1 MIKRLDLADYGKF
14 RKESLHFG
22 PFTVITGPN
31 EAGKTTVFDALFDA
45 VCAESRHEGRPAW
58 KNLAGRYGALRKAE
72 IGWEEGFDPVKLAD
86 DEFLEIF
93 AVRAGETSVNAAGG
107 KSWESA
113 AEARLLNSGLNPAQ
127 FAAAMVDKAESAR
140 KGSLKSRAKELNK
153 ELKALEP
160 ELAELKAK
168 KDAIFGGEAEVE
180 RLEAELK
187 TRRAALEAKLEE
199 LKTLRGRMEG
209 LSMSCRLAA
218 AEAGLKALRE
228 LRETREE
235 LQRLVMFSQNETPAY
250 KALLAEQ
257 AERDRAVA
265 GAEAALAEKKAAADA
280 AKAALD
286 ALVAKQPV
294 ARKQRETALALSEK
308 IKTYVSAPPKVT
320 QYVVPPLRYGIWAG
334 AAALAAFVA
343 WSGRN
348 TGAYAAAGVIVAAGV
363 WVGVK
368 LSIKEKLS
376 GHTKDEDKSFLDLLE
391 AEWTTVSD
399 EKMLR
404 ADIEAARGYFS
415 GAAAA
420 AAALTDSIKPRS
432 DEYAGLEGGLK
443 AAAKTLNELKAAA
456 DDAAARAGGW
466 LKERGCASE
475 EEYQSKL
482 AEHGRLVAHAGDI
495 MERVRIFKD
504 RYQCSE
510 DDQIRD
516 RLLMEKDALDH
527 KGVDPGKA
535 DEPELERLKAR
546 EGAMLEE
553 IRGLEAA
560 ASGVEAGIE
569 KARAVA
575 GAKLEGLPGRINAIE
590 ARMAAAHEELA
601 DLDLHAQGYMLAA
614 EVFGRLAEKSTA
626 AFDDLSRQVTATLSR
641 ALPESEASFGSFDAG
656 EAGMK
661 DAGGKVRPVKYLSS
675 GARDLFMLAARLMMA
690 RKAREGADG
699 TVYPALIVL
708 DDPFYTLDHART
720 LAAMR
725 LLAEF
730 QGTTGWQ
737 VIIFTKDFTL
747 ADTAREAGISGITE
761 QKLI

>member
-14 RKESLHFG
+14 RKESVHFG

-58 KNLAGRYGALRKAE
+58 KNLAGRYGALRKAGIE
-72 IGWEEGFDPVKLAD
+72 WVEGFDPVKLGD

-93 AVRAGETSVNAAGG
+93 AVRAGETSVNATGG

-127 FAAAMVDKAESAR
+127 FAAAMTDKADSSR
-140 KGSLKSRAKELNK
+140 KGSLKSRIKEINK

-187 TRRAALEAKLEE
+187 TRRAALEAKLDE
-199 LKTLRGRMEG
+199 LKGLRARMEE

-235 LQRLVMFSQNETPAY
+235 LQKLVKFAQNETPAY

-265 GAEAALAEKKAAADA
+265 ASEAALGEKKAAADA

-286 ALVAKQPV
+286 ALVARQPV
-294 ARKQRETALALSEK
+294 ARKQRETALALSDK
-308 IKTYVSAPPKVT
+308 IKAYVSAPPKVT
-320 QYVVPPLRYGIWAG
+320 QYVVPPLRYGLWAG
-334 AAALAAFVA
+334 AVALAAFVA
-343 WSGRN
+343 WSGHN
-348 TGAYAAAGVIVAAGV
+348 KAAYAAAGVIVVAGV

-376 GHTKDEDKSFLDLLE
+376 GHTKDEDKSFLDLLD
-391 AEWTTVSD
+391 AEWTTVSG

-404 ADIEAARGYFS
+404 ADIETARSFFS
-415 GAAAA
+415 KAAADA
-420 AAALTDSIKPRS
+420 SALTDSIKPKS

-443 AAAKTLNELKAAA
+443 TAAKTLNELKSDAA
-456 DDAAARAGGW
+456 DAAARARDW
-466 LKERGCASE
+466 LKQRGCSSE
-475 EEYQSKL
+475 DEYQAKL

-495 MERVRIFKD
+495 LERVRIFKD

-510 DDQIRD
+510 DDQIRE

-546 EGAMLEE
+546 EGAMLGE
-553 IRGLEAA
+553 IRGLEAE

-575 GAKLEGLPGRINAIE
+575 GARLEGLPGRINAIE
-590 ARMAAAHEELA
+590 ARMAAAREELA
-601 DLDLHAQGYMLAA
+601 DLDLRAQGYMLAA

-626 AFDDLSRQVTATLSR
+626 AFEELSKQVTFILTR
-641 ALPESEASFGSFDAG
+641 ALPESGASFGSFDAA
-656 EAGMK
+656 EAAMK
-661 DAGGKVRPVKYLSS
+661 DAGGKARPVKYLSS

-690 RKAREGADG
+690 KKAREGADG
-699 TVYPALIVL
+699 TLYPALIVL
-708 DDPFYTLDHART
+708 DDPFYTLDHGRT
-720 LAAMR
+720 LAALK

-730 QGTTGWQ
+730 QKTTGWQ
-737 VIIFTKDFTL
+737 VIILTKDFTL
-747 ADTAREAGISGITE
+747 ADTARDAGITGITE
-761 QKLI
+761 QKLL